1 MKNFFVLCFLL
12 ISSRVFAQKIDGF
25 YTGVLHNDS
34 ANRMVQQYELAIA
47 MYKGKITGYS
57 YVTFIVKDT
66 FYYGI
71 RKVKGEI
78 IGDSIVIEDDKFVSN
93 NFPESPAKG
102 VKRTITIPLN
112 GQDSIVSFNGSWKT
126 NRTKKY
132 YSVPGTIQL
141 AKSKDSINSPLI
153 SHLKELG
160 VIQNNYVAENDPQKE
175 MIAATSKKKDKQKEI
190 KGKTESNTT
199 KPVFATQTES
209 TSETK
214 AIAKNAVATDSKTT
228 VATTTS
234 SNNTV
239 VVESQHQTIRKG
251 LDCLGGICF
260 TLFV

>member
-1 MKNFFVLCFLL
+1 MKNYLILSLLLC
-12 ISSRVFAQKIDGF
+12 SSGVFAQKIDGF
-25 YTGVLHNDS
+25 YTGVLNNDS

-78 IGDSIVIEDDKFVSN
+78 VGDSIVVEDDKFVSN

-112 GQDSIVSFNGSWKT
+112 GQDSLIRMSGSWKT

-132 YSVPGTIQL
+132 YSVPGTIEL

-160 VIQNNYVAENDPQKE
+160 VIQNNY
-175 MIAATSKKKDKQKEI
+175 
-190 KGKTESNTT
+190 
-199 KPVFATQTES
+199 
-209 TSETK
+209 
-214 AIAKNAVATDSKTT
+214 
-228 VATTTS
+228 
-234 SNNTV
+234 
-239 VVESQHQTIRKG
+239 
-251 LDCLGGICF
+251 
-260 TLFV
+260 